1 MVTPGPNLFVVGA
14 PRCGTTSL
22 YAALKQHPEVYASVL
37 KEPHHYAGDL
47 PEQPHTVRDRDDY
60 LALFQ
65 GGEQHRY
72 RAEASVWYLYS
83 TAAPRA
89 IAAAHPEARAVVLL
103 RDPVDMLISLYAL
116 YLRTGNEG
124 ETDADVALSREGPAR
139 FDGTYFPFGLH
150 YRQLLR
156 VDTALARWRDRFGD
170 DRLRVLF
177 YEEFYAD
184 PGAAFADLCDWLGI
198 DATAQVHF
206 DAAAASA
213 ALRMTA
219 LRQLRALPAH
229 LRAKLN
235 PDAGRLHA
243 AKRPV
248 RIAAATRARLRAEA
262 AAVYAALRAQLGRPL
277 PAAWRDPEERIDVVA
292 AG

>member
-1 MVTPGPNLFVVGA
+1 MVTRGPNLFVVGA

-37 KEPHHYAGDL
+37 KEPHHYADDL
-47 PEQPHTVRDRDDY
+47 PVQPHTVRDRDDY
-60 LALFQ
+60 LTLFR
-65 GGEQHRY
+65 GGEHHRY

-83 TAAPRA
+83 AAAPHA
-89 IAAAHPEARAVVLL
+89 IAAAHPDARVVVLL
-103 RDPVDMLISLYAL
+103 RDPVAMLISLHAL

-124 ETDADVALSREGPAR
+124 ETDADIALMRDGPTR
-139 FDGTYFPFGLH
+139 FDDTYFPFGLH
-150 YRQLLR
+150 YRPLLR
-156 VDTALARWRDRFGD
+156 VDAALARWRARFGD

-184 PGAAFADLCDWLGI
+184 PDTAFAELCGWLDI
-198 DATAQVHF
+198 DATTQVRF
-206 DAAAASA
+206 DETAATA

-248 RIAAATRARLRAEA
+248 RVSAATRAGLRAEA
-262 AAVYAALRAQLGRPL
+262 AAGYAALRAQLGRPL
-277 PAAWRDPEERIDVVA
+277 PDAWHDPEERLDAA